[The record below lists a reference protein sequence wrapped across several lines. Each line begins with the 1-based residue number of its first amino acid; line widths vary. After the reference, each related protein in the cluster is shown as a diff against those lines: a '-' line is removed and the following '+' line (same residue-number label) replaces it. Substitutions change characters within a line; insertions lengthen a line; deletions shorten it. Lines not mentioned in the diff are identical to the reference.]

1 MTLSLLCRRANEM
14 KMESTTVL
22 GADKS
27 NKPGGKKNRNRPRK
41 QDSKQLQQPLSSS
54 SSNTVDNVES
64 GVGKTTSSNKRT
76 TSKTRSNNP
85 ATTTPKQQR
94 PPAVSNNKNSSRLK
108 GERGSGGKTQELCTP
123 PPNNTAENSKFAFS
137 AFQASPDASLLPIPS
152 FHRSSDGKDN
162 EDSQQNFLRTPPPAP
177 QDDQQQNRNQQRRN
191 TVSTPN
197 LSPMNDSTVL
207 NKAIADL
214 SLQQRKQ
221 INLKEAS
228 PVVASIELDETSH
241 DETSSITGIN
251 LASLQSSAMREPNKE
266 ENHRPSEAVPF
277 DPVAALLNATS
288 TATGG
293 GNLQPMQ
300 KPVMGDNWPI
310 QPYNAKYITIPVL
323 IPPNLPLN
331 RVITVHAPPPAISS
345 PIYVQVPH
353 HVVPGMV
360 VPVQVP
366 VVESINSN
374 PILGYS
380 QLPYSDTNL
389 RSRQQQQPATMHH
402 SHSTPSFAASSSGF
416 IAESSFY
423 HRSASFL
430 HHDPMRSNPM

>member
-1 MTLSLLCRRANEM
+1 MTLCRRANGM
-14 KMESTTVL
+14 KVESTTTTL
-22 GADKS
+22 GAADKS

-41 QDSKQLQQPLSSS
+41 QESKQQQQPLSSS
-54 SSNTVDNVES
+54 SSTVDNVEP
-64 GVGKTTSSNKRT
+64 GVGKMTSSNKRT

-94 PPAVSNNKNSSRLK
+94 PPAASSNKNPSRLK
-108 GERGSGGKTQELCTP
+108 GERGSGGRSQDLFTP

-137 AFQASPDASLLPIPS
+137 AFQASPDASLLPIPT
-152 FHRSSDGKDN
+152 FHRSSDGKED

-191 TVSTPN
+191 N
-197 LSPMNDSTVL
+197 LSSPNPSPINDSTVL

-221 INLKEAS
+221 IQLEEAS
-228 PVVASIELDETSH
+228 PVAAPIQLDETSH

-251 LASLQSSAMREPNKE
+251 LASLQSSAIREQQNSE
-266 ENHRPSEAVPF
+266 ENHRPSEVVPF
-277 DPVAALLNATS
+277 DPVAALLDATS
-288 TATGG
+288 TANGG
-293 GNLQPMQ
+293 GNLQSMQ
-300 KPVMGDNWPI
+300 KPIMGDNWPI

-345 PIYVQVPH
+345 PIYIQVPH

-366 VVESINSN
+366 LVGSMNSN
-374 PILGYS
+374 PILAYS
-380 QLPYSDTNL
+380 QLPYSDTNF
-389 RSRQQQQPATMHH
+389 RSRQQQQPTMMHH
-402 SHSTPSFAASSSGF
+402 SYSTPSFAASSSGF
-416 IAESSFY
+416 IAETNFY

-430 HHDPMRSNPM
+430 HEK